1 MFDTFQEILATL
13 RRGKLRTFLT
23 GISVSVGIFLLIVLL
38 GAGNG
43 IIHAF
48 ENATGTLALDVM
60 NIFGGITSKPYNGMK
75 EGRIIRLDT
84 RDLGIASNNFKE
96 NVRSASGLLKQSS
109 VNIQYGKQSITRDID
124 GVYPAYAQMTNS
136 TQELLSGRFINEIDM
151 RNRRRVLVITE
162 KDADYL
168 FGSWR
173 SAIGKHVNADKS
185 VYQVVG
191 ISPNASMSDN
201 TNVYAP
207 YSTLR
212 TIANRGNKLD
222 KISLKTSGITS
233 DDDVDQYAAR
243 FRSISGLIH
252 QYAPDDEDAVWMY
265 NTSTGAEEVKKAT
278 GILRITLWVI
288 GILTLLSGVVSIS
301 NIMLITVRE
310 RTHEF
315 GIRKALGAR
324 PMSILRNVMFE
335 SIVITTL
342 FGYAGMVLGVAA
354 TEYLNVVSGNYSITV
369 ENVTMTL
376 FSDPTVDI
384 ATCLEA
390 LAVMILAG
398 VIAGLIPARKAV
410 KVKPIEALRAE

>member
-1 MFDTFQEILATL
+1 M
-13 RRGKLRTFLT
+13 
-23 GISVSVGIFLLIVLL
+23 GIFLLIVLL

-48 ENATGTLALDVM
+48 GNATGSLALDVM

-75 EGRIIRLDT
+75 EGRTIKLDT
-84 RDLGIASNNFKE
+84 RDLGIASNNFRE

-109 VNIQYGKQSITRDID
+109 VNIQYGKQSITRDIN
-124 GVYPAYAQMTNS
+124 GVYPAYARMTNS
-136 TQELLSGRFINEIDM
+136 TQELLAGRFINEIDM
-151 RNRRRVLVITE
+151 RNCRRVLVITE

-173 SAIGKHVNADKS
+173 SAIGKHVNAGKS

-191 ISPNASMSDN
+191 VSPNASMSDN

-207 YSTLR
+207 YATLR
-212 TIANRGNKLD
+212 TTANRGNKLD
-222 KISLKTSGITS
+222 NIYLRSSGITS
-233 DDDVDQYAAR
+233 DDDVDHFASR
-243 FRSISGLIH
+243 FRRIAGPIH
-252 QYAPDDEDAVWMY
+252 QFAPDDEEAVWMY

-324 PMSILRNVMFE
+324 PMSILRSVMFE

-390 LAVMILAG
+390 LAVMISAG